1 MAYKNIPLY
10 VFLFLL
16 LFSGTVSASGYKID
30 QQGSKALGMADA
42 FVATADDPS
51 AVYFNAA
58 GLAGQREPALYLGVS
73 ALAPSTM
80 FKNMAGAEEETNGE
94 VFLPPHLYLAYP
106 SGNITFGLGIY
117 APFGLGTKWRDA
129 GLTRY
134 QATESDVETL
144 NINPAVAVRVK
155 PWLLLGA
162 GVDYMK
168 SNASLKKMVDQS
180 LAGGSD
186 AKTVLEGDGDGWG
199 YNAGV
204 IIIPDERLRFGISY
218 RSAIEVDYTGTASL
232 DNIAPALQPLFGG
245 ASFRTDAK
253 TSIKFPATLTIGAAY
268 KPSEKVTLELDFER
282 TGWSSND
289 SLDIDLKNEVAPA
302 GFTDT
307 KEPAD
312 WIDIWAVRAG
322 IEYRATESISVRG
335 GYVYQNNPAP
345 GHTLH
350 PRLPDS
356 DQQNLSFGIGYNTGN
371 LVIDA
376 AYMVAFFEDRDVENN
391 ILSGEYKTFGHSV
404 GLSAG
409 YKF

>member
-1 MAYKNIPLY
+1 MGN
-10 VFLFLL
+10 
-16 LFSGTVSASGYKID
+16 
-30 QQGSKALGMADA
+30 A

-58 GLAGQREPALYLGVS
+58 GLAGQTEASLYLGVS

-80 FKNMAGAEEETNGE
+80 FKNTSGEEEETNGE

-106 SGNITFGLGIY
+106 SGNITFGFGIY
-117 APFGLGTKWRDA
+117 APFGLGTKWTDT

-134 QATESDVETL
+134 QATESDIDTL
-144 NINPAVAVRVK
+144 NFNPSIAMRVR

-162 GVDYMK
+162 GVDYMR
-168 SNASLKKMVDQS
+168 SSASLKKMVDQS
-180 LAGGSD
+180 LSGGSD
-186 AKTVLEGDGDGWG
+186 AETTLEGDGHGWG
-199 YNAGV
+199 YNAGM

-218 RSAIEVDYTGTASL
+218 RSTITVDYSGSATL

-253 TSIKFPATLTIGAAY
+253 TSIKFPDTLTIGAAY
-268 KPSEKVTLELDFER
+268 KPTEKVTLGLDFER

-289 SLDIDLKNEVAPA
+289 SLDIDLENEVAPA

-307 KEPAD
+307 SEPRD
-312 WIDIWAVRAG
+312 WNDIWAVRVG
-322 IEYRATESISVRG
+322 IEYRATESMSVRG
-335 GYVYQNNPAP
+335 GYVYQNNPVP
-345 GHTLH
+345 GHTVE

-356 DQQNLSFGIGYNTGN
+356 DQHDWSLGVGYNAGS

-376 AYMVAFFEDRDVENN
+376 AYMFAYFEDRDVENN
-391 ILSGEYKTFGHSV
+391 ILSGEYKTFGHSA
-404 GLSAG
+404 GFSIG